1 MKSNWRVWLTPGLGF
16 KRWLGLLLLGLL
28 FLALGLA
35 YLLTQLYR
43 QQPFP
48 AAAYYIT
55 LQFVPRWGRGLLFLT
70 LGLGIV
76 ILSLNRLS
84 NVVLTALVPGQ
95 QKESLAS
102 LVYRRSREQLGQ
114 HIVLMGGSTGLSQ
127 VMEGLQE
134 YQPDAHASILLG
146 VLDNGRLSARL
157 REKFGLSED
166 HILFPTLEDVNVCAE
181 LADGRILVGEPE
193 ISGPQGANLTGR
205 PPIERVFL
213 GLRVR
218 RTSVWEESEIPPE
231 SSQPVPHHPSIRPEV
246 LETLRQAEVL
256 VFGPGCL
263 YTGIL
268 PLLQMPEIVDAIRD
282 SEAKRIFICNLMT
295 ETGKTA
301 SYTVADHL
309 RAIRRHSGI
318 EMDYVIANSAPLR
331 PEMLAK
337 YQAEGAEPVHYMP
350 DRSSEVS
357 RVTFAETGEETTL
370 IEGAI
375 LVAADVLTETRQ
387 EITVS
392 VDGKPVTKH
401 LLVVRHEPRKLG
413 RVLDRLLQEE

>member
-1 MKSNWRVWLTPGLGF
+1 MKSNWRVWFMPGLGF

-28 FLALGLA
+28 CLALGLA

-55 LQFVPRWGRGLLFLT
+55 LQFIPRWGRGVLFLI

-76 ILSLNRLS
+76 TLSLNRLS

-95 QKESLAS
+95 QGEGLAS
-102 LVYRRSREQLGQ
+102 LVYRRSRERLGQ
-114 HIVLMGGSTGLSQ
+114 HVVLMGGSTGLAQ
-127 VMEGLQE
+127 VMQGLQE
-134 YQPDAHASILLG
+134 THPDLHMSIILG

-157 REKFGLSED
+157 REQFGLSED
-166 HILFPTLEDVNVCAE
+166 YILFPTLEDVNVCAK
-181 LADGRILVGEPE
+181 LADGSILVGEPE

-205 PPIERVFL
+205 PPIEHVFL
-213 GLRVR
+213 GLHVR
-218 RTSVWEESEIPPE
+218 RTSVWEETEVPSE
-231 SSQPVPHHPSIRPEV
+231 SSQPVPYRPSVRPEV
-246 LETLRQAEVL
+246 LKALREAEVL
-256 VFGPGCL
+256 IIGPGCL

-268 PLLQMPEIVDAIRD
+268 PILEIPEIVSTIRQ
-282 SEAKRIFICNLMT
+282 SEAKRIFVCNLMT

-301 SYTVADHL
+301 GYTVADHL
-309 RAIRRHSGI
+309 RVLRKQGGL
-318 EMDYVIANSAPLR
+318 EMDYVIVNNTPLR

-337 YQAEGAEPVHYMP
+337 YQAEGAEPVRYLP
-350 DRSSEVS
+350 DRPSEVS
-357 RVTFAETGEETTL
+357 RVTFVATGEETTL

-375 LVAADVLTETRQ
+375 VVAADVLTETRQ

-392 VDGKPVTKH
+392 VDGEPVTKH

-413 RVLDRLLQEE
+413 RVLDRLLQD